1 MKIKKGGW
9 WLVSAFVTIMI
20 RYSVTGGITDSSVPD
35 IASKII
41 NSFSN
46 NAAMDALLLVGV
58 VLLLTAKKQDDSAI
72 DVPILAASIVFS
84 VLYVLGLCC
93 QELGEFLVL
102 FSNAPQLL
110 MLIMTAS
117 AYAIVFY
124 HALRLLYLWMDKK
137 SDLEEHNCGAA
148 KFSTLKAAAGI
159 FLCWLL
165 NLGRFTIRQ
174 TVVLCFHL
182 CRSDVRDRQNVL
194 IMRSGCCIH
203 A

>member
-93 QELGEFLVL
+93 
-102 FSNAPQLL
+102 
-110 MLIMTAS
+110 
-117 AYAIVFY
+117 
-124 HALRLLYLWMDKK
+124 
-137 SDLEEHNCGAA
+137 
-148 KFSTLKAAAGI
+148 
-159 FLCWLL
+159 
-165 NLGRFTIRQ
+165 
-174 TVVLCFHL
+174 
-182 CRSDVRDRQNVL
+182 
-194 IMRSGCCIH
+194 
-203 A
+203 

>member
-20 RYSVTGGITDSSVPD
+20 RYSVTGGITDTSVPD

-46 NAAMDALLLVGV
+46 SAAMDALLAAGG
-58 VLLLTAKKQDDSAI
+58 VLLFTAKKDDDSAI
-72 DVPILAASIVFS
+72 DAPILAASIVFS
-84 VLYVLGLCC
+84 ALYVLGLCC

-110 MLIMTAS
+110 MLIMTAT

-137 SDLEEHNCGAA
+137 RDLEERSCAA
-148 KFSTLKAAAGI
+148 THFQL
-159 FLCWLL
+159 
-165 NLGRFTIRQ
+165 
-174 TVVLCFHL
+174 
-182 CRSDVRDRQNVL
+182 
-194 IMRSGCCIH
+194 
-203 A
+203 

>member
-46 NAAMDALLLVGV
+46 NAVMDALLLVGV
-58 VLLLTAKKQDDSAI
+58 VLLLTAKKEDNSAI
-72 DVPILAASIVFS
+72 DIPILAASIVFS

-137 SDLEEHNCGAA
+137 SDLEEHNCGAT
-148 KFSTLKAAAGI
+148 KFPTLKAAAGI

-174 TVVLCFHL
+174 TGVLCFHL
-182 CRSDVRDRQNVL
+182 
-194 IMRSGCCIH
+194 
-203 A
+203 

>member
-9 WLVSAFVTIMI
+9 WLVSAFATIMI

-84 VLYVLGLCC
+84 VLYVLGL
-93 QELGEFLVL
+93 
-102 FSNAPQLL
+102 
-110 MLIMTAS
+110 
-117 AYAIVFY
+117 
-124 HALRLLYLWMDKK
+124 
-137 SDLEEHNCGAA
+137 
-148 KFSTLKAAAGI
+148 
-159 FLCWLL
+159 
-165 NLGRFTIRQ
+165 
-174 TVVLCFHL
+174 
-182 CRSDVRDRQNVL
+182 
-194 IMRSGCCIH
+194 
-203 A
+203 

>member
-72 DVPILAASIVFS
+72 DVPILAAV
-84 VLYVLGLCC
+84 
-93 QELGEFLVL
+93 
-102 FSNAPQLL
+102 
-110 MLIMTAS
+110 T
-117 AYAIVFY
+117 
-124 HALRLLYLWMDKK
+124 
-137 SDLEEHNCGAA
+137 
-148 KFSTLKAAAGI
+148 
-159 FLCWLL
+159 
-165 NLGRFTIRQ
+165 
-174 TVVLCFHL
+174 
-182 CRSDVRDRQNVL
+182 
-194 IMRSGCCIH
+194 
-203 A
+203 